1 MPDATLE
8 VALATLERLRTLTF
22 GIHLPSS
29 GAGLRVSLSAG
40 VTIYDRVVRSLD
52 ELIARA
58 DSALYVAKNEGRDLV
73 RVAAENFQSSSSGI
87 RRLTRG

>member
-1 MPDATLE
+1 MPQASQE

-29 GAGLRVSLSAG
+29 GAGLRVSVSAG
-40 VTIYDRVVRSLD
+40 VAIYDRIVRSLD
-52 ELIARA
+52 DLIARA

-73 RVAAENFQSSSSGI
+73 RVADENFLSSTGI
-87 RRLTRG
+87 RRATRL

>member
-1 MPDATLE
+1 MPNADVE
-8 VALATLERLRTLTF
+8 VAIATLERLRTRVF
-22 GIHLPSS
+22 GIRLPAS

-40 VTIYDRVVRSLD
+40 LALHGKHVRSLD

-73 RVAAENFQSSSSGI
+73 RVSDENFLTSSGI
-87 RRLTRG
+87 RRATRS